1 MSRTATSAPI
11 DKVTYSGLFMATVT
25 LGVWIAKLRGVE
37 VPAEVVTAINSIGGF
52 AIAYLTPLKSS
63 EVR

>member
-25 LGVWIAKLRGVE
+25 IGAWIAKLRGIE
-37 VPAEVVTAINSIGGF
+37 VPAEVVTSINSIGGL
-52 AIAYLTPLKSS
+52 AIAYLVPLKSS